1 MKILIAVDGSEYTQ
15 RMLDFVTSHRKLFDE
30 SHEYTVLTAVPAVP
44 PRASSIIDKE
54 TLAGYYAEEA
64 EKVLKPIR
72 EYLATHSLKASVAH
86 KVGPPGEVISKTAT
100 AGGYE
105 LILMGSHGHSAL
117 GKLVMGSVTT
127 NVLAHCGVPVL
138 LVR

>member
-1 MKILIAVDGSEYTQ
+1 MSTL
-15 RMLDFVTSHRKLFDE
+15 RKQ
-30 SHEYTVLTAVPAVP
+30 T
-44 PRASSIIDKE
+44 R
-54 TLAGYYAEEA
+54 
-64 EKVLKPIR
+64 
-72 EYLATHSLKASVAH
+72 
-86 KVGPPGEVISKTAT
+86 SKTAP